1 MAVNRA
7 KLLESADKL
16 VRQGK
21 LEEAIRQYVALSED
35 NPRDVNTIN
44 RIGDLY
50 VRLRK
55 NKEAIRQFMR
65 IADFYAGDGFHLKA
79 IAMYK
84 KITKLDPT
92 NVDAN
97 ERLADLYAKQG
108 LVIEARTQF
117 LSLAE
122 QCLRSGQKPK
132 AIEIYQKIQSMEP
145 DNLKARVIL
154 ADLIGKEGDVR
165 KAADGFVAAAEDL
178 LERGLHDEALKVLVK
193 AARTQPGRAEIH
205 DRIAT
210 VLRAGDKSPQEL
222 VGTLE
227 SMHQASPGTAGY
239 VELLAEVYLKM
250 GRVSDF
256 QKLVKS
262 AKSGETR
269 VAIAVAEARFH
280 VAKGESEKAVTRL
293 AEAAGEAIR
302 DPGPEQ
308 AAALLEEAL
317 KIKPGSAEMLEKLL
331 DLWTTASEPK
341 GIASA
346 AERLALLYCGGNE
359 WERASGMLDRIREV
373 APDHATLSE
382 LREKVNAGLGI
393 GTSGGTDDLTASV
406 PTLDELEKV
415 VELESDSEA
424 DDAEEDQFAEIDAQ
438 PPSGADEPEISDE
451 TQDAAYSGRSVIQ
464 DMRGE
469 PPDKEVDE
477 DFLSEHLTE
486 AEVFLKYGLAEKA
499 REQLQ
504 AILDRYPQHV
514 PSMKK
519 MKDIYA
525 EDGRKSDAA
534 GFCRRIAEVH
544 RSRGEEEAAR
554 EAEEQA
560 QELDPAGGSPR
571 SMEPVPAK
579 AASPTPAPERA
590 MDLDLPDPE
599 ADVPRGAGRIPAAK
613 TAGIPALQVSEL
625 DELSIELDDE
635 AAEEPEE
642 RPHGLDP
649 EKASQFDFYLDQNLV
664 EEAEEVLAAM
674 ERSAP
679 GDPELIRRRALLE
692 SRRPAPAPSAASSG
706 ASGNLDLDVERAF
719 GGAPAIPEDAAESA
733 DSEGAG
739 TEEGFFDLAAELNS
753 QLQGQPGDLDAGGE
767 NPPPLREEASIDEIF
782 KAFRKKVD
790 LQIEEEDYETRY
802 NLGIAYKEMGLLDEA
817 IGEFQYASRDPKLF
831 LECCSILGICFK
843 EKGMTDLAIKWYRK
857 ALESTGHAEDKYQ
870 GLRYDLG
877 ELYAE
882 KGDYSHALSCFS
894 EVYGINSNYRDVAL
908 RIRELRKRVG

>member
-21 LEEAIRQYVALSED
+21 LEEAIRQYMALSED

-84 KITKLDPT
+84 KITKLDPS
-92 NVDAN
+92 NIDAN

-154 ADLIGKEGDVR
+154 ADLIGKEGDPA

-193 AARTQPGRAEIH
+193 AARTQPGRTEIH
-205 DRIAT
+205 DRIAA
-210 VLRAGDKSPQEL
+210 VLKAGDKSPQEL

-227 SMHQASPGTAGY
+227 AMHLASPGTAGY
-239 VELLAEVYLKM
+239 VEMLGDAYLKM

-256 QKLVKS
+256 QKLAKS
-262 AKSGETR
+262 AKSGEAR
-269 VAIAVAEARFH
+269 VAIALAEARFL
-280 VAKGESEKAVTRL
+280 VSKGDSEKAVTRL
-293 AEAAGEAIR
+293 AAAAGEAIG
-302 DPGPEQ
+302 DPGPVQ
-308 AAALLEEAL
+308 GAALLEEAL
-317 KIKPGSAEMLEKLL
+317 KIKPESAEMLEKLL

-341 GIASA
+341 GIAAA
-346 AERLALLYCGGNE
+346 AERLARLYCGGDE
-359 WERASGMLDRIREV
+359 WERASRMVERIHEV
-373 APDHATLSE
+373 APDHPGLAE

-393 GTSGGTDDLTASV
+393 GASGGPDDLTGSV

-415 VELESDSEA
+415 VELESDAA
-424 DDAEEDQFAEIDAQ
+424 DAGEDQFAGLDAE
-438 PPSGADEPEISDE
+438 PDSGADEPEISDE
-451 TQDAAYSGRSVIQ
+451 TQDAAYSGKSVIQ
-464 DMRGE
+464 EMRGE
-469 PPDKEVDE
+469 PPGKEVDE

-504 AILDRYPQHV
+504 AILDRYPEHV
-514 PSMKK
+514 PSLKK

-525 EDGRKSDAA
+525 EDGRKTDAA
-534 GFCRRIAEVH
+534 GICLRIAEVH
-544 RSRGEEEAAR
+544 RARGEEEAAR
-554 EAEEQA
+554 DAEEQA
-560 QELDPAGGSPR
+560 RELDPAGGSP
-571 SMEPVPAK
+571 EPVEPAPAK
-579 AASPTPAPERA
+579 AAAAPEGV
-590 MDLDLPDPE
+590 MDLELPDPR
-599 ADVPRGAGRIPAAK
+599 AGVPRGTGRIPAAK
-613 TAGIPALQVSEL
+613 TAGSLQVSEP

-635 AAEEPEE
+635 AAEEPLEQL
-642 RPHGLDP
+642 RGLDP
-649 EKASQFDFYLDQNLV
+649 EKASQFDFYLEQNLV

-692 SRRPAPAPSAASSG
+692 DRRPALAPAAPASQ

-719 GGAPAIPEDAAESA
+719 GGSPAIPEDVPESA
-733 DSEGAG
+733 EGGG
-739 TEEGFFDLAAELNS
+739 TDEGFFDLAAELKS
-753 QLQGQPGDLDAGGE
+753 HLQGQPGDLDAGE

-790 LQIEEEDYETRY
+790 LQVEEEDYETRY

-857 ALESTGHAEDKYQ
+857 ALESTGHSEDRYQ

-877 ELYAE
+877 ELYVE
-882 KGDYSHALSCFS
+882 KGDYSHALSFFS